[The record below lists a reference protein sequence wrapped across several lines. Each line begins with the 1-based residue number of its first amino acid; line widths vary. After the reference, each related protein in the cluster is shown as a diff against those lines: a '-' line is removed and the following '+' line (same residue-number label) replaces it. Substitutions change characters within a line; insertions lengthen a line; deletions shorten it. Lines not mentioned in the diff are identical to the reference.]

1 MCKIISI
8 FNQKGGIGKST
19 TTVNLGSAIAV
30 KGKKVLLLDMDPQA
44 NTTVS
49 VGIDDEEVKLTVYDL
64 LKEKRVSKDLI
75 LKVIKKT
82 SFTNLDVLPS
92 DITLSDAEI
101 TLSNI
106 MSRETILSRVLENI
120 KDEYDYIIIDCP
132 PSLGLLSI
140 NSLVASNGV
149 VIPVATSFFSIKGIK
164 HLFNTITLV
173 QENLKPELE
182 VIGVLVTMYDQRK
195 NIAKDIKNSLIST
208 FDDKVFNTL
217 IRINSQI
224 EYAQDER
231 MPVIHYNKSCNGY
244 IDYMNLAEEVLSYE
258 WK

>member
-1 MCKIISI
+1 MCKVISV

-19 TTVNLGSAIAV
+19 TTVNLGSALAV

-49 VGIDDEEVKLTVYDL
+49 VGIDDEILEITIYDL
-64 LKEKRVSKDLI
+64 LKEKRISKELI
-75 LKVIKKT
+75 LKVIHNT
-82 SFTNLDVLPS
+82 LYDNLDVLPS

-106 MSRETILSRVLENI
+106 MSRETILSRVLEKI
-120 KDEYDYIIIDCP
+120 KDDYDYIIIDCP

-149 VIPVATSFFSIKGIK
+149 LIPVATSYFSIKGIK

-182 VIGVLVTMYDQRK
+182 VIGVLITMYDKRK
-195 NIAKDIKNSLIST
+195 NIAKDIKANLINT
-208 FDDKVFNTL
+208 FGDKVFNTL

-231 MPVIHYNKSCNGY
+231 VPIIHYNKSCNGY
-244 IDYMNLAEEVLSYE
+244 IDYMNLANEVLSYE
-258 WK
+258 WQ